1 MMIQDKCADVTVHT
15 SYDEVAVLFNHK
27 SLQRLFP
34 YLPNSKGI
42 TYNATFK
49 QILEEYPDAITNA
62 LKADAAMNML
72 INDADLPENQVI
84 TMVGIPCP
92 TESISKEK
100 QPTKFYYLFVPKSE
114 IGNLQFGTWKNREE
128 K

>member
-1 MMIQDKCADVTVHT
+1 MIQDKCADVTVHT

-72 INDADLPENQVI
+72 INNADLPENQVI
-84 TMVGIPCP
+84 TMVGMPCP
-92 TESISKEK
+92 EQVAKEK
-100 QPTKFYYLFVPKSE
+100 QSTKFYYLFVPKSE
-114 IGNLQFGTWKNREE
+114 IGNLQFGVWTGAEE
-128 K
+128 VK